1 MVARRGSPA
10 DADSLMNGQHAPSPT
25 LFGGWE
31 VCQGRPQ
38 GSPLLIHPALA
49 LTMTAEEL
57 LEQIRGHCKGG
68 SGVAGGRDP
77 CGRPCALRDA
87 SGPHDGILGL
97 RLRLMPIV
105 GNAADLIILSPV
117 KRPL

>member
-1 MVARRGSPA
+1 MVSMP
-10 DADSLMNGQHAPSPT
+10 LSPT

-31 VCQGRPQ
+31 VCQGRPR

-49 LTMTAEEL
+49 LTMTTEEL
-57 LEQIRGHCKGG
+57 LEQLRGHSKGG

-77 CGRPCALRDA
+77 CALRDA
-87 SGPHDGILGL
+87 SSPHDGILGL
-97 RLRLMPIV
+97 RLRLMPIA
-105 GNAADLIILSPV
+105 GNAADPIILSPV

>member
-49 LTMTAEEL
+49 LTMTTEEL
-57 LEQIRGHCKGG
+57 LEGLRGHSKGGG
-68 SGVAGGRDP
+68 SGVGRWGP
-77 CGRPCALRDA
+77 LR
-87 SGPHDGILGL
+87 
-97 RLRLMPIV
+97 
-105 GNAADLIILSPV
+105 SPW
-117 KRPL
+117 RA